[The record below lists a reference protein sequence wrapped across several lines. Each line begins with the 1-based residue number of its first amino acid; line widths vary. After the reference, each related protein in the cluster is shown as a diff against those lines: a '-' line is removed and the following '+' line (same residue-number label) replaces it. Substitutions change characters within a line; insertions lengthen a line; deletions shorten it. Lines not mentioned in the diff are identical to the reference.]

1 MNKTHLV
8 HFQRLH
14 LSNNNKRII
23 LMNLLNPITM
33 INLEIIFNVYH
44 IHVHESH
51 DMSVSKI
58 K

>member
-1 MNKTHLV
+1 
-8 HFQRLH
+8 
-14 LSNNNKRII
+14 
-23 LMNLLNPITM
+23 MNLLNPITM

-44 IHVHESH
+44 IPVHESH

>member
-8 HFQRLH
+8 HVQRLH

-33 INLEIIFNVYH
+33 INLEIIFNGYH
-44 IHVHESH
+44 IPVHESH